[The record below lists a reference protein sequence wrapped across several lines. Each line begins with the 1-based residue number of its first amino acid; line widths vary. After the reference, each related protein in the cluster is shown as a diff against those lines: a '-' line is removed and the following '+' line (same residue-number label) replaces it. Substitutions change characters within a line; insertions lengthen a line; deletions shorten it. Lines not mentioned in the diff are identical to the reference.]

1 MKELMASGRGE
12 YFLIGVNFVVCDFND
27 VDVFSCVVCFVVV
40 VGGMFFVVILLL
52 VVCNGLNIL

>member
-12 YFLIGVNFVVCDFND
+12 YFLIGVNFVVCDVND
-27 VDVFSCVVCFVVV
+27 VNVFSCVVCFVVF

-52 VVCNGLNIL
+52 VVYNGLNIL